1 MSVAS
6 CQELSGIVG
15 VVVLA
20 ARSAGGFVIFFS
32 FSLSLFFYVV
42 DKRVCPYVLLQLQ
55 HYVG

>member
-20 ARSAGGFVIFFS
+20 ARGCGWLCGFLLFLS
-32 FSLSLFFYVV
+32 FFFYVV
-42 DKRVCPYVLLQLQ
+42 DKKVSPCVLLLLQ
-55 HYVG
+55 HYMG